1 MADAIDVADKFMMMA
16 ERAFKQRDALAK
28 ALKEIA
34 AIENQEFG
42 PDWEEIEQAR
52 EIAIAALAAV
62 GVSRSPATERSDD

>member
-1 MADAIDVADKFMMMA
+1 MADSVDVADKFMMMA
-16 ERAFKQRDALAK
+16 ERAFKQRDTLAR

-52 EIAIAALAAV
+52 KIANDALSAV
-62 GVSRSPATERSDD
+62 GVGGAAK